1 MIRFLLVGL
10 IRLVNISVSMQNFN
24 MTISNLY
31 NWKSFLF
38 AIAIAIVCGTIFYS
52 QYVAR
57 QIASDERRNVE
68 AWVEAEKAIL
78 NADNSTNINLASKI
92 SSENK
97 GIPILETNEQDIPTG
112 NFINLDSSEV
122 TTDKDFLLKKL
133 KEFKNFNNNPIV
145 LVLRENPYIA
155 NKYYYGESKL
165 LKEVKWYP
173 IVQLVVVALF
183 FLLVYILLQT
193 QYKSSQ
199 NQLWASMAK
208 ETAHQLGTPVSSL
221 EGWLEILKEKK
232 ENESIV
238 PEISKDIN
246 RLLLITD
253 RFGKIGSTPQLSIH
267 NPIQLVG
274 SVVTYMK
281 KRSSEKIIFTTDTA
295 ELNELK
301 IKLVPTLFEWVFEN
315 LLKNALDAMEGKGS
329 IHIGFHL
336 HHKELMINVTDT
348 GKGISKQNI
357 QHVFKAGF
365 TTKKRGWGIGLSLS
379 KRIIEQYHN
388 GKLFVK
394 QSEPGKGTTFAI
406 ILPIQQ
412 I

>member
-1 MIRFLLVGL
+1 
-10 IRLVNISVSMQNFN
+10 MQNFN

>member
-1 MIRFLLVGL
+1 MA
-10 IRLVNISVSMQNFN
+10 
-24 MTISNLY
+24 ISNLY
-31 NWKSFLF
+31 NWKSLLF
-38 AIAIAIVCGTIFYS
+38 AIAISIVCATIFYS
-52 QYVAR
+52 QYVAK
-57 QIASDERRNVE
+57 QIASNERRNVE

-97 GIPILETNEQDIPTG
+97 GIPIIETNEQDIPTG
-112 NFINLDSSEV
+112 NFINLDSSQV
-122 TTDKDFLLKKL
+122 RTDKDFLSRKL

-267 NPIQLVG
+267 NPIQLVS
-274 SVVTYMK
+274 SVVAYMK
-281 KRSSEKIIFTTDTA
+281 KRSSEKIIFTIDTA
-295 ELNELK
+295 DLNELK

-348 GKGISKQNI
+348 GKGIAKQNI

-394 QSEPGKGTTFAI
+394 QSEPGKGTTFTI
-406 ILPIQQ
+406 ILPIQ
-412 I
+412 

>member
-1 MIRFLLVGL
+1 
-10 IRLVNISVSMQNFN
+10 
-24 MTISNLY
+24 
-31 NWKSFLF
+31 
-38 AIAIAIVCGTIFYS
+38 
-52 QYVAR
+52 
-57 QIASDERRNVE
+57 
-68 AWVEAEKAIL
+68 L
-78 NADNSTNINLASKI
+78 NADNSKNINLASKI

-97 GIPILETNEQDIPTG
+97 GIPIIETNEQDIPTG

-122 TTDKDFLLKKL
+122 RTDKDFLSKKL

-145 LVLRENPYIA
+145 LVLRDNPYIA

-232 ENESIV
+232 EHESIAT
-238 PEISKDIN
+238 EISKDIN

-253 RFGKIGSTPQLSIH
+253 RFGKIGSTPQLSLH
-267 NPIQLVG
+267 NPIQLVS
-274 SVVTYMK
+274 SVVAYMK
-281 KRSSEKIIFTTDTA
+281 KRSSEKIFFTIDTNH
-295 ELNELK
+295 LNELK
-301 IKLVPTLFEWVFEN
+301 IQLVPTLYEWVFEN

-336 HHKELMINVTDT
+336 RHKELMINVTDT
-348 GKGISKQNI
+348 GKGIAKQNF
-357 QHVFKAGF
+357 QQVFKAGF

-394 QSEPGKGTTFAI
+394 QSEPGKGTTFTI
-406 ILPIQQ
+406 ILPIQ
-412 I
+412 